1 VETVEAIVS
10 TSLPDVSAL
19 NTLAEVSR
27 QHGHIRSS
35 PTRESSQ
42 ATQPV
47 ETNTL
52 LDQLREQGSDGFS
65 QGMSP
70 EAVVK
75 TSLSNLVSDSNDGN
89 VTSVTGSSTIPA
101 EVQQDSP
108 TSNVTIGSTS
118 AALQMTAL
126 SALDPML
133 EHYASLP
140 ITLVEYAVPT
150 RVQPVN
156 DPKRNVSTFSVT
168 SNAQKKVRGAFSEPR
183 RLQVRNV
190 RSKGAC
196 MRCRMLKK
204 CCGEEDPCTECS
216 KLENARLWK
225 GACIRVRLTELFTVY
240 QSCLFRVLSHHA
252 EQVVKQPGQYQ
263 VMTGRLEVT
272 HFPDLLVYLTT
283 PWITTTTGVVL
294 LNNESDTV
302 SDRMKGY
309 IFKVL
314 ARNNDSESS
323 TFQVSHHIHHTLRFA
338 TDLCDGSQ
346 VRNLYQLKYHTSL

>member
-1 VETVEAIVS
+1 MEAVVS
-10 TSLPDVSAL
+10 TSVPDVSAL

-35 PTRESSQ
+35 PTRDSSQ
-42 ATQPV
+42 AAQSV
-47 ETNTL
+47 ESNTL
-52 LDQLREQGSDGFS
+52 LDQLREHGFPQS
-65 QGMSP
+65 MSP
-70 EAVVK
+70 EATVK
-75 TSLSNLVSDSNDGN
+75 ASLVSDSNDSN
-89 VTSVTGSSTIPA
+89 IQSTASSSTMPA
-101 EVQQDSP
+101 GTQQDIP
-108 TSNVTIGSTS
+108 TSNVTTST
-118 AALQMTAL
+118 ALQMTAL

-133 EHYASLP
+133 EQYANLP

-150 RVQPVN
+150 RAGSVN

-168 SNAQKKVRGAFSEPR
+168 ANAQKKVRGAFSEPR

-204 CCGEEDPCTECS
+204 CCGEEDPCAECS

-240 QSCLFRVLSHHA
+240 QSCLFRVVSHHA
-252 EQVVKQPGQYQ
+252 EQLVKQTGQYQ
-263 VMTGRLEVT
+263 VMAGRLEVT
-272 HFPDLLVYLTT
+272 HFPESLVYLTA
-283 PWITTTTGVVL
+283 PWITTTAGVVL

-314 ARNNDSESS
+314 ARNSDAENSI
-323 TFQVSHHIHHTLRFA
+323 FQVSHFIRHTLRFA

-346 VRNLYQLKYHTSL
+346 VRN